1 VPELRGGIMTEQ
13 RKINTE
19 LRLDKAVPAVLAYC
33 EQCVE
38 MRLGYHFPV
47 WQDTLRAGL
56 DGDDPELLAAA
67 ARRVSEH
74 MDKELKAGIKMLHK
88 PALALR
94 LALAN
99 YEKDQIIKEFM

>member
-1 VPELRGGIMTEQ
+1 MTEQ
-13 RKINTE
+13 RRINTE

-33 EQCVE
+33 SQCVE
-38 MRLGYHFPV
+38 MRLGYHFPL
-47 WQDTLRAGL
+47 WQSILQAGL

-67 ARRVSEH
+67 AKRVLEH
-74 MDKELKAGIKMLHK
+74 MDKELEVGIKMLEK

-99 YEKDQIIKEFM
+99 YEKDKILREVM

>member
-1 VPELRGGIMTEQ
+1 MTQE

-33 EQCVE
+33 SQCVE
-38 MRLGYHFPV
+38 MRLGYHFPL
-47 WQDTLRAGL
+47 WQSILQAGL
-56 DGDDPELLAAA
+56 DGDDSELLAAA

-74 MDKELKAGIKMLHK
+74 MDRELAAGIKMLQK

-99 YEKDQIIKEFM
+99 YDKDQIIKGVM